1 MSERL
6 EMTVKLQVTPAQG
19 LALQAMF
26 KHWNLLSAIGSS
38 RNISFFVDGDG
49 DFHPKA
55 EVAFSTTIPEL
66 TEELATK
73 AISKNDNYGNLGFD
87 YDSIAWALDDKE

>member
-1 MSERL
+1 MTDRI

-26 KHWNLLSAIGSS
+26 EHWNTLSAVGCS

-49 DFHPKA
+49 NFHPKIDIEFSE
-55 EVAFSTTIPEL
+55 EVEEL
-66 TEELATK
+66 TEELRKK
-73 AISKNDNYGNLGFD
+73 AVCNNDGNGELGFD
-87 YDSIAWALDDKE
+87 FDRIAWALNKS